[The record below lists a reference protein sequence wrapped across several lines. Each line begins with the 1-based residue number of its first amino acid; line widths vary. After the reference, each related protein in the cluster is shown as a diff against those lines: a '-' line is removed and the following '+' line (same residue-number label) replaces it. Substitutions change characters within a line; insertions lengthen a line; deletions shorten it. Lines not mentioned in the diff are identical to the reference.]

1 MTLTRVN
8 SNGITEIDKT
18 KISGT
23 AITAADTGTVTS
35 AMIADGQITSAK
47 IADATIVNQDVSLTA
62 AIEGTKIS
70 PNFGSQNVV
79 TTGQLSA
86 AGINY
91 PTSGSLS
98 GRNRIINGDM
108 RIDQRNAGAANAS
121 TTYGVDRW
129 GQEWTSTGVTLSFQ
143 QVSEAPAGFSKSLKV
158 TVSTGSPSFTANAA
172 IRQSIEGFNVADL
185 AWGTA
190 SAQSATVSFWV
201 RSSLTGSFG
210 GVVRND
216 SYDRTYPFSYTISTA
231 NTWEFKAVTIPG
243 DTTGT
248 WATESSAGII
258 LTFGLGAISA
268 RKATA
273 NVWANTVARQPTGSV
288 DLIATTG
295 ATWQIT
301 GVQLEAGTA
310 ATPFERRSYGQ
321 ELSLCQRYFQPITPP
336 PVRPSA
342 FDNYYNIGRFSFQ
355 FSPMRAAPTITTSG
369 NFGGTA
375 NNNAGGNYSFAVVDA
390 GAYNAWS
397 GWAGCGYTNGKT
409 LDTAGNAW
417 GFPAITLSA
426 EL

>member
-1 MTLTRVN
+1 MSTLKT
-8 SNGITEIDKT
+8 SNLQHA
-18 KISGT
+18 SAASP
-23 AITAADTGTVTS
+23 AIVLAADGS
-35 AMIADGQITSAK
+35 ATLNGLA
-47 IADATIVNQDVSLTA
+47 
-62 AIEGTKIS
+62 
-70 PNFGSQNVV
+70 F
-79 TTGQLSA
+79 
-86 AGINY
+86 

-301 GVQLEAGTA
+301 GVQLEAGTV
-310 ATPFERRSYGQ
+310 ATPFERRSYGA
-321 ELSLCQRYFQPITPP
+321 ELALCQRYFEKGSSQMLAARIDTGSAYFSNYWMHPFKQTKRSTPT
-336 PVRPSA
+336 VTTV
-342 FDNYYNIGRFSFQ
+342 
-355 FSPMRAAPTITTSG
+355 MTSG
-369 NFGGTA
+369 ATFGVGATTEELNASGYVYGSGTSA
-375 NNNAGGNYSFAVVDA
+375 TSISFT
-390 GAYNAWS
+390 W
-397 GWAGCGYTNGKT
+397 
-409 LDTAGNAW
+409 TA
-417 GFPAITLSA
+417 SS